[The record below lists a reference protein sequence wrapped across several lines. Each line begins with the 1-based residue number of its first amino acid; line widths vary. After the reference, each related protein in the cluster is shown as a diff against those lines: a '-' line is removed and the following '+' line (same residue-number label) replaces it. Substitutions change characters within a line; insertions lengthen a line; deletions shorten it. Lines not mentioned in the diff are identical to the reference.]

1 MVARITTGKT
11 IRGVLHYNESKVEKG
26 QAKFLGAR
34 GYLSQDKE
42 LDFQKKLMR
51 FQEIIEANTRTKTN
65 ALHISL
71 NFSPRDKMDETLLW
85 KIAEDY
91 MKGIGFG
98 EQPYLVYRHFDAA
111 HPHIHLVTTNIRE
124 NGQRIETHNLG
135 RIQSEKARKDIEQRY
150 GLVKAE
156 EQQRKR
162 VNLLQPLDKAEYG
175 KTETKAAISNIVGE
189 VVRHYKFT
197 SLAEL
202 NAILRQFNVTA
213 YRGEEDSKMYQKKGL
228 IYCISDA
235 DGNRKGVPIKASSI
249 YSKPT
254 YKKLEKKF
262 ELNRT
267 ARKPYRG
274 QLQSTVS
281 HALTRSSSLEDLQVE
296 LRKKGV
302 HLTVRKNEEGRIY
315 GITFTDHIHRCV
327 FNGSSLGKE
336 FSANSI
342 QKALM
347 VKSTNETQAEKQQS
361 REIRSLSPS
370 TGSQTSGY
378 EPTPYELS
386 QKKKKKKRKKK
397 HL

>member
-1 MVARITTGKT
+1 MVARITSGKT
-11 IRGVLHYNESKVEKG
+11 IRGVLHYNENKVEKR
-26 QAKFLGAR
+26 QAKFLGAC
-34 GYLSQDKE
+34 GYLRQDEE
-42 LDFQKKLMR
+42 LDFQKKLAR
-51 FQEIIEANTRTKTN
+51 FQKIIETNTRAKTN

-71 NFSPRDKMDETLLW
+71 NFSPRDKVDEPLLW
-85 KIAEDY
+85 KITEDY
-91 MKGIGFG
+91 MRGIGFG

-111 HPHIHLVTTNIRE
+111 HPHIHVVTTNIRE
-124 NGQRIETHNLG
+124 DGQRIETHNLG
-135 RIQSEKARKDIEQRY
+135 RVQSEKTRKDIEQRY

-156 EQQRKR
+156 EQQRKH
-162 VNLLQPLDKAEYG
+162 VNLLQSLDKAEYG

-228 IYCISDA
+228 IYSISDA
-235 DGNRKGVPIKASSI
+235 NGNRRGVPIKASSI

-254 YKKLEKKF
+254 YKKLEMKF

-267 ARKPYRG
+267 ARKNYRN
-274 QLQSTVS
+274 QLRSTVND
-281 HALTRSSSLEDLQVE
+281 ALTRSSSLEDLQVK

-302 HLTVRKNEEGRIY
+302 HLTVRKNEEGKVY

-336 FSANSI
+336 FSANGI
-342 QKALM
+342 QKAMM
-347 VKSTNETQAEKQQS
+347 VKHTDEPQTHKQQ
-361 REIRSLSPS
+361 
-370 TGSQTSGY
+370 TGENQSFSFPTNPQTSGY

-386 QKKKKKKRKKK
+386 QKKRKKKRRKKN
-397 HL
+397 L

>member
-1 MVARITTGKT
+1 
-11 IRGVLHYNESKVEKG
+11 
-26 QAKFLGAR
+26 
-34 GYLSQDKE
+34 
-42 LDFQKKLMR
+42 
-51 FQEIIEANTRTKTN
+51 
-65 ALHISL
+65 
-71 NFSPRDKMDETLLW
+71 
-85 KIAEDY
+85 

-124 NGQRIETHNLG
+124 DGQRIETHNLG

-281 HALTRSSSLEDLQVE
+281 HALTRSSSLEDLQAE

-302 HLTVRKNEEGRIY
+302 HLTVRKNDEGRIY

-336 FSANSI
+336 FSANGI

-347 VKSTNETQAEKQQS
+347 VKPTDQTQTHKQQS
-361 REIRSLSPS
+361 RAMQSLSPS

-397 HL
+397 HW